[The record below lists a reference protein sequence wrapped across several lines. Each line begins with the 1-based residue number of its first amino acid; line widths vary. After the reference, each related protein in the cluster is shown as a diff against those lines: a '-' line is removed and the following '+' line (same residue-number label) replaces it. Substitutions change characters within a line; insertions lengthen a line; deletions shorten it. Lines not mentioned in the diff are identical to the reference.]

1 MIETHEHNGDFK
13 APSSVRPPDI
23 KALAENWY
31 KPQLEERPKAFHRAV
46 QGKLGELSARGMARS
61 PVAYF
66 TAETLAQQEV
76 EQYGQILFAGYKQ
89 AFAAVSTP
97 IGSAMLAPVKR
108 DLDTLLSNEADRS
121 LKAIQYV
128 RDACGITATTK
139 DAAELRRLPQ
149 QKLVAELDLFVAQ
162 LNSERKGNF
171 FKKHPVLALVLAF
184 ASFLFGWLPQ
194 WGASVWSLFS
204 SRPLV
209 PYLIEKMSRFNWNLV
224 TMPIGFAGCI
234 LLIWLLVR
242 SRRQPASAADT
253 AEGN

>member
-1 MIETHEHNGDFK
+1 M
-13 APSSVRPPDI
+13 
-23 KALAENWY
+23 
-31 KPQLEERPKAFHRAV
+31 
-46 QGKLGELSARGMARS
+46 
-61 PVAYF
+61 
-66 TAETLAQQEV
+66 LAQ
-76 EQYGQILFAGYKQ
+76 
-89 AFAAVSTP
+89 
-97 IGSAMLAPVKR
+97 VKR

-128 RDACGITATTK
+128 RDACGITATTRA
-139 DAAELRRLPQ
+139 AAELRRLPQ